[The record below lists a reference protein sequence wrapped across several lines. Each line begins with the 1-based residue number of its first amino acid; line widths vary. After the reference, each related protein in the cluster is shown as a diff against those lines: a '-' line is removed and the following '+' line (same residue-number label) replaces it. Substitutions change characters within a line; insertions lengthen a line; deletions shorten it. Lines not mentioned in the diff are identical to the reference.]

1 MLLLL
6 SMILAVLPL
15 LGIAALI
22 YVNPELTVDN
32 LFMSLIL
39 LTVSGIFGINVLLE
53 LRDRG
58 LPLPLLG
65 KKREP
70 GMVAVS
76 AGRAYVVMST
86 GGGIRKPRGKA
97 FRDVPDDRQ
106 VVRDQQHAHAQIARQ
121 LHQRPHPES
130 GAAFGA
136 YGGVRFRECRT
147 GNIQMGPGEIGHELL
162 QD

>member
-15 LGIAALI
+15 LGIAWLI

-39 LTVSGIFGINVLLE
+39 LTISGIFGINVLLE
-53 LRDRG
+53 LRDKG

-70 GMVAVS
+70 GIVAVG
-76 AGRAYVVMST
+76 AGRAYVVMPT
-86 GGGIRKPRGKA
+86 GEVKQTGIVENVAYYESAVGRSNRC
-97 FRDVPDDRQ
+97 
-106 VVRDQQHAHAQIARQ
+106 VV
-121 LHQRPHPES
+121 
-130 GAAFGA
+130 
-136 YGGVRFRECRT
+136 
-147 GNIQMGPGEIGHELL
+147 
-162 QD
+162 

>member
-15 LGIAALI
+15 LGIAGLI

-39 LTVSGIFGINVLLE
+39 LTISGIFGINVLLE

-58 LPLPLLG
+58 LPMPLLG

-70 GMVAVS
+70 GMVAVG
-76 AGRAYVVMST
+76 AGRAYVVMPT
-86 GGGIRKPRGKA
+86 GEVKESGVVENVAYYESGIGYTNRCLVTLRDGAGPRMLVFKG
-97 FRDVPDDRQ
+97 D
-106 VVRDQQHAHAQIARQ
+106 VRDQFPVGGRVTVTY
-121 LHQRPHPES
+121 RSTEE
-130 GAAFGA
+130 GAD
-136 YGGVRFRECRT
+136 
-147 GNIQMGPGEIGHELL
+147 LL
-162 QD
+162 DRKLA

>member
-39 LTVSGIFGINVLLE
+39 LTISGIFGINVLLE

-76 AGRAYVVMST
+76 AGRGYVVMST
-86 GGGIRKPRGKA
+86 GEVKESGVVENVTYYESGIGYTNRCLVTLRDGAGPRMLVFKG
-97 FRDVPDDRQ
+97 D
-106 VVRDQQHAHAQIARQ
+106 VRDQFPVGGRVTVTY
-121 LHQRPHPES
+121 RSSEE
-130 GAAFGA
+130 GAD
-136 YGGVRFRECRT
+136 
-147 GNIQMGPGEIGHELL
+147 LL
-162 QD
+162 DRKLA

>member
-15 LGIAALI
+15 LGIAGLI
-22 YVNPELTVDN
+22 YVNPALTVDN

-39 LTVSGIFGINVLLE
+39 LTISGIFGINVLLE

-58 LPLPLLG
+58 LPMPLLG

-76 AGRAYVVMST
+76 AGRAYVVMPT
-86 GGGIRKPRGKA
+86 GEVKESGVVESVAYYESAIGQTNRCVVTLRDGAGPRMLVFKG
-97 FRDVPDDRQ
+97 D
-106 VVRDQQHAHAQIARQ
+106 VRDQFPLGGRVTVTY
-121 LHQRPHPES
+121 RSSEE
-130 GAAFGA
+130 GAD
-136 YGGVRFRECRT
+136 
-147 GNIQMGPGEIGHELL
+147 LL
-162 QD
+162 DRKLA